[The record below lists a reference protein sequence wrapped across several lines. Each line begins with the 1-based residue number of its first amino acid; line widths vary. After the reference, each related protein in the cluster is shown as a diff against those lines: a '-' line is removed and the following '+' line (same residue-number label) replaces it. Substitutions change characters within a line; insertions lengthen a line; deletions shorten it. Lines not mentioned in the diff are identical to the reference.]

1 MLREILDTMREERD
15 AWRDQAGK
23 IDARQGLDA
32 HAHWLAAGGGGH
44 EMPKALDHV
53 QAGAVGFARSCQTP
67 ITTSAS
73 ATIVST

>member
-1 MLREILDTMREERD
+1 
-15 AWRDQAGK
+15 
-23 IDARQGLDA
+23 
-32 HAHWLAAGGGGH
+32 
-44 EMPKALDHV
+44 MPKALDHV